1 MVSWTGMRSH
11 GYDGMSDRYHALAD
25 DMDDLR
31 DAEEISIPRHHP
43 QHGRNRNSQH
53 SSSFMTSSSHS
64 TSVKSSRTG
73 SGHNVELGIN
83 SSSGGAHHGSLGS
96 PGSAGGGG
104 GGGSGATATGATA
117 VHTTTTVKDDRRDK
131 VGQNVSEDEDEDAS
145 SNHDGHH
152 NPGSTEATRAG
163 YQAF

>member
-1 MVSWTGMRSH
+1 MRSH
-11 GYDGMSDRYHALAD
+11 GYDDRYHALAD
-25 DMDDLR
+25 DMDDMR

-73 SGHNVELGIN
+73 SGHNVELGI
-83 SSSGGAHHGSLGS
+83 SSSGGGAHHGSLGS

-104 GGGSGATATGATA
+104 ASGAIGATSTTA
-117 VHTTTTVKDDRRDK
+117 VHATATVKDDRRDK

-145 SNHDGHH
+145 SSHDVHH
-152 NPGSTEATRAG
+152 NPGSTDTTRAG